1 MFKYD
6 LIWKLPPLNFL
17 SFHVSLKLKCRAES
31 WVTGLQNMYQI
42 PHRLN
47 WKCWK
52 YLLWCMMLLSN
63 IYNKKCFKLKIII
76 SFDTN
81 CHYKLFT
88 KLFVTFK
95 LHILFNFSK
104 NVSSLDVC
112 SQYDVFFFISE
123 VWARLMG
130 EGLTKN
136 LLDIAWIV
144 LFRCCSLNT
153 IQLVPLLPPLTIHH
167 ITLSTMI

>member
-1 MFKYD
+1 MLYLNVQIWPNMKIASPQLPLIPCFLKIKMQSRELCHRITKMF
-6 LIWKLPPLNFL
+6 
-17 SFHVSLKLKCRAES
+17 
-31 WVTGLQNMYQI
+31 QI
-42 PHRLN
+42 LHRLN

-52 YLLWCMMLLSN
+52 WLFWCMMLLSN

-104 NVSSLDVC
+104 NVSRCLLAVGCFFSFLNFELD
-112 SQYDVFFFISE
+112 
-123 VWARLMG
+123 
-130 EGLTKN
+130 
-136 LLDIAWIV
+136 
-144 LFRCCSLNT
+144 
-153 IQLVPLLPPLTIHH
+153 
-167 ITLSTMI
+167 